1 MNKTF
6 CILPWVHTHLKPNG
20 DMHLCSRKSI
30 PIGNIFESNMT
41 DLFNS
46 EKMNYVRKK
55 MTDGEE
61 VVGCEKCYHL
71 EKIGSFS
78 LRLFSN
84 WYFKKLLVENKVE
97 EWGDDLYGVGERDV
111 DINTDWLTEL
121 KPIINRGP
129 EIDWL
134 GIHASNVCNLSC
146 RGCYSMLSSKWKK
159 DEKKLGINPYPLY
172 DKDLNEF
179 NIDFKKTKLITMFGG
194 EPLYMKQNDQLMD
207 SLIKEDTVEETILQY
222 YTNGTILPNTKT
234 LDVWKKLKKLQLFI
248 SIDAYGTENDYFRNG
263 SDWKTVEKN
272 VLKFIDYANQYSWEL
287 GTNTLINIYN
297 IDRLEVL
304 HNWLL
309 DIGIKEEK
317 IVYNLA
323 IYPQELDIRNLP
335 EDYKKQLIEKV
346 KKTPLHK
353 DLIKLVVEQLKSEPN
368 ISFIATKGFS
378 NKLDELRNQTNPF
391 EPLKVFMND

>member
-30 PIGNIFESNMT
+30 PIGNIFESNIT

-46 EKMNYVRKK
+46 EKMNHIREK
-55 MTDGEE
+55 MIDGEE
-61 VVGCEKCYHL
+61 VTGCEKCYHL

-172 DKDLNEF
+172 DKDLNQF

-194 EPLYMKQNDQLMD
+194 EPLYMKQNNQLMD

-222 YTNGTILPNTKT
+222 YTNGTILPNSKT
-234 LDVWKKLKKLQLFI
+234 LDVWKKLKKLQLFV

-263 SDWKTVEKN
+263 SDWETVEKN
-272 VLKFIDYANQYSWEL
+272 VLKFIDYANEYDWEL

-335 EDYKKQLIEKV
+335 KDYKEILIEKV

-353 DLIKLVVEQLKSEPN
+353 DLITLIVEQLKSEPN
-368 ISFIATKGFS
+368 ISFIAAKGFS

-391 EPLKVFMND
+391 EPLQVYMND

>member
-179 NIDFKKTKLITMFGG
+179 NIDFKKTKLITMFGD